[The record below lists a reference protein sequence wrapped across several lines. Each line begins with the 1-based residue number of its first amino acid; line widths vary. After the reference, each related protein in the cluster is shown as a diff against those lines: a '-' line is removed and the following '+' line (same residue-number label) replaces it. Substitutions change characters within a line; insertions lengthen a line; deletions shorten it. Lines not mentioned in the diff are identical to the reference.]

1 MNDYFTLRIVTPT
14 KIYERNIKA
23 VRLKDESG
31 FFGIMKG
38 HIDFLTAL
46 EPSLCYYLDEH
57 DRETFLAIDGG
68 IARVK
73 EGLLTITSRDVFES
87 DDAGELSKIIEK
99 TMVKRDESE
108 ASFFGM
114 IKGIEKSFV
123 EKTIDFLRGMPRE

>member
-1 MNDYFTLRIVTPT
+1 MNDSFTLRIVTPT

-46 EPSLCYYLDEH
+46 EPSLCYYLDER

-68 IARVK
+68 IARIR

-87 DDAGELSKIIEK
+87 DDAGELSEII
-99 TMVKRDESE
+99 V
-108 ASFFGM
+108 G
-114 IKGIEKSFV
+114 
-123 EKTIDFLRGMPRE
+123 